1 MRSRILAV
9 LLFSV
14 PAAAL
19 AADSRELTLPEAVKL
34 ALAHNRTVTLAR
46 LKVQEIEQKK
56 AGAKADYFPKL
67 KNESSFSH
75 VTTLQNIEV
84 PAGAFGA
91 LPSAGLLPPQN
102 LLVYQGNANLTTV
115 GTSLTQP
122 LTPLI
127 RIRQENRIAASQ
139 VAASRDDVR
148 KVENEISV
156 KVHQVYYGIL
166 GAQLQK
172 QAAEQDKVYERARLS
187 EAQQGVR
194 DGSALNLDVL
204 DSQAGLL
211 QSEQSLLTVDLRL
224 SDLNAELNDLLGLPL
239 DTRLVLSPA
248 QVNAPVELS
257 REEMLRVAFDT
268 NPDIASAV
276 ESVEQAKAAI
286 TSAKSEYIPNVAV
299 YARQSYENG
308 VPFFP
313 RNFGTFGVL
322 MNYDVFDFGKRRA
335 AVRQREAQLAEA
347 EENVDRLKS
356 AVAVQ
361 IEQGANK
368 VEQTRKMLEVASEVV
383 RLRKES
389 ERVAEN
395 QLKEGVMLVSKR
407 RQASAASYEAQADL
421 LQAQLAYSLAQAEL
435 QQTIGRTPEE

>member
-1 MRSRILAV
+1 VRSRILAV
-9 LLFSV
+9 LVLSV
-14 PAAAL
+14 AAAAL
-19 AADSRELTLPEAVKL
+19 AADSRELTLPDAVKM

-75 VTTLQNIEV
+75 VTTLENIEV

-91 LPSAGLLPPQN
+91 LPNAGLLPPQN
-102 LLVYQGNANLTTV
+102 LLVYQGNPNLTTV

-156 KVHQVYYGIL
+156 KVHEVYYGIL
-166 GAQLQK
+166 GALLQK
-172 QAAEQDKVYERARLS
+172 QAAEQDNVYERARLS
-187 EAQQGVR
+187 EAQQGLR
-194 DGSALNLDVL
+194 DGSALNVDVL

-211 QSEQSLLTVDLRL
+211 QSDHSLLTVDLRL

-239 DTRLVLSPA
+239 DTRLALSPA

-268 NPDIASAV
+268 NPDIASAM
-276 ESVEQAKAAI
+276 ESVEQAKAAV

-335 AVRQREAQLAEA
+335 AVRQREAQLAQA
-347 EENVDRLKS
+347 QENVERLKEEI
-356 AVAVQ
+356 AVQ
-361 IEQGANK
+361 IEQSANK
-368 VEQTRKMLEVASEVV
+368 VERTRKMVEVASEVA
-383 RLRKES
+383 RLRTES
-389 ERVAEN
+389 ERVSEN
-395 QLKEGVMLVSKR
+395 QLKEGVVLVSQR
-407 RQASAASYEAQADL
+407 RQASAASYKAQADL
-421 LQAQLAYSLAQAEL
+421 LQAQLAYMLAQAEL
-435 QQTIGRTPEE
+435 QQTLGRTPGE

>member
-1 MRSRILAV
+1 MRSKILAV
-9 LLFSV
+9 LLLSV

-75 VTTLQNIEV
+75 VTTLENIEV

-91 LPSAGLLPPQN
+91 LPNGGLLPPQN
-102 LLVYQGNANLTTV
+102 LLVYQGNANLATV

-127 RIRQENRIAASQ
+127 RIREENRIAASQ
-139 VAASRDDVR
+139 VATSRDDVR

-156 KVHQVYYGIL
+156 KVHEVYYGIL

-172 QAAEQDKVYERARLS
+172 QAAAQDKVYERALLS

-194 DGSALNLDVL
+194 DGSALNVDVL

-211 QSEQSLLTVDLRL
+211 QSEQSLLTIDLRL

-248 QVNAPVELS
+248 RVNASLDLS
-257 REEMLRVAFDT
+257 REEMLKVAFDT
-268 NPDIASAV
+268 NPDIASAM
-276 ESVEQAKAAI
+276 ESVEQAKAAVI
-286 TSAKSEYIPNVAV
+286 SAKSQYIPDVAV

-347 EENVDRLKS
+347 QENVDRLKS
-356 AVAVQ
+356 AIAV
-361 IEQGANK
+361 EVKQGANK
-368 VEQTRKMLEVASEVV
+368 VEQTRKMLDVASEVV
-383 RLRKES
+383 RLRTES
-389 ERVAEN
+389 DRVAEN
-395 QLKEGVMLVSKR
+395 QLKEGMVLVSQR
-407 RQASAASYEAQADL
+407 RQASAASYKAQADL
-421 LQAQLAYSLAQAEL
+421 LQAQLAYMLAQADL